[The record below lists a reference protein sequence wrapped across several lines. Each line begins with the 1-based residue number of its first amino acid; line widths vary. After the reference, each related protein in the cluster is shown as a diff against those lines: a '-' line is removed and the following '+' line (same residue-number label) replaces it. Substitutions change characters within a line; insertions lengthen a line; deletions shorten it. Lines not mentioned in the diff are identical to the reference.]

1 VSTAIEA
8 AATETESASEE
19 RRIRLNHVSI
29 RDFRNLEHVELDL
42 PPDGAVVVGDNGH
55 GKTNLLEA
63 LYYLQIL
70 RSFRD
75 ARDLD
80 LTRFDAPGFHLAA
93 NVHTPSAHDIAVGF
107 DRATKRK
114 KVSTDGGESR
124 RLSDALGAFPSVMFS
139 PRDVDLVSGSPAERR
154 RYLDLV
160 LALTD
165 RRYLYALQHYRA
177 NLARRNAALRMA
189 GRRGAIN
196 EQEIAVWEPALAEHG
211 SVLIETRARWVEDHA
226 REFARL
232 AERIGEHGRA
242 EMRYAS
248 PFADAEARHDVLLAA
263 FDAKRALDMRRG
275 ITHVGPHRDDLDITL
290 DDRDLRMFGSAG
302 QQRSAAIALRM
313 LEAATLQR
321 HSGAEPVLLLDDP
334 FAELDARRSA
344 RILELLAEQG
354 MGQTLLTVP
363 RESDIP
369 QALTGLARWRIAAGV
384 VTGDDAHAGA
394 VRIRRDR
401 TARRSATSSR
411 ACSRRAGSR
420 NASSRP
426 RSSRSGRPWW
436 ARRSPR

>member
-1 VSTAIEA
+1 MSTAIESA
-8 AATETESASEE
+8 VAETETTGSEE
-19 RRIRLNHVSI
+19 RIRLNHISI

-55 GKTNLLEA
+55 GKTNFLEA
-63 LYYLQIL
+63 IYYLQIL

-75 ARDLD
+75 ARDQD
-80 LTRFDAPGFHLAA
+80 LTRFDAPGFHISAHA
-93 NVHTPSAHDIAVGF
+93 HTPGAHDVSVGF
-107 DRATKRK
+107 DRVTRRK
-114 KVSTDGGESR
+114 KVSVDGGESR

-165 RRYLYALQHYRA
+165 RRYLHALQHYRA

-189 GRRGAIN
+189 GKRGAIN
-196 EQEIAVWEPALAEHG
+196 EQEVAVWEPALAEHG

-226 REFARL
+226 EEFARL

-242 EMRYAS
+242 AMRYAS

-263 FDAKRALDMRRG
+263 FDERRALDMRRG
-275 ITHVGPHRDDLDITL
+275 ITHVGPHRDDLEITL
-290 DDRDLRMFGSAG
+290 DNRDLRMFGSAG

-334 FAELDARRSA
+334 FAELDIHRAGK
-344 RILELLAEQG
+344 ILVMLEQRG
-354 MGQTLLTVP
+354 LGQTILVVP
-363 RESDIP
+363 READIP
-369 QALTGLARWRIAAGV
+369 AGLMRLDRLTIQS
-384 VTGDDAHAGA
+384 GA
-394 VRIRRDR
+394 IKPLVPPHLENMHLDR
-401 TARRSATSSR
+401 ERQ
-411 ACSRRAGSR
+411 
-420 NASSRP
+420 
-426 RSSRSGRPWW
+426 
-436 ARRSPR
+436 